1 MSFTASFELVVTV
14 EVNIDADNIGEAMT
28 KANDIK
34 HSDLIKEKP
43 IDWSGVKL
51 VALLDQNTKH
61 MQLSMEDI
69 ALEVKKANKAIV
81 AKKGR

>member
-1 MSFTASFELVVTV
+1 MSFTASFELVITV
-14 EVNIDADNIGEAMT
+14 EVDIEADNIAEAMK
-28 KANDIK
+28 KANDVK

-61 MQLSMEDI
+61 MQMSMDDF
-69 ALEVKKANKAIV
+69 ALEVKKANKAV
-81 AKKGR
+81 AAKKGR